1 MGDLV
6 NVIIDCKFGKYSTIL
21 HKMDG
26 VIPTVIT
33 QRDIPNEGILNECSE
48 DLPASLNT
56 PENSKV

>member
-1 MGDLV
+1 
-6 NVIIDCKFGKYSTIL
+6 
-21 HKMDG
+21 MDG

-48 DLPASLNT
+48 DLPASLNA